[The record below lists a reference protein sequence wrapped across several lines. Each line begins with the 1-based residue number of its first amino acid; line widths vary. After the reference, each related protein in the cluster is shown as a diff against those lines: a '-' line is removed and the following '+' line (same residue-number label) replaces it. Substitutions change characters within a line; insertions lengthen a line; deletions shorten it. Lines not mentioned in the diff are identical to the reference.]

1 MWRPTPGPDRTDWI
15 GLLSDEKPTDPR
27 KRSSTSFVER
37 AAEKLRE
44 PHAADSGDQRAPL
57 SRARFRDLEDRRR
70 DSGSRVAISRAP
82 TGSPASKHKQAPS
95 VTVDLTHLSE
105 NGYITPN
112 RMRSHLSE
120 EVRLLKQDVLG
131 NFYEAGYERSNLAM
145 ITSAN
150 PGEGKTFT
158 AINLAISLA
167 ADPDVNVLLVDADFA
182 NPQISKAL
190 GIEPTAGLLDV
201 LADPS
206 RDLSDVILRTNIDGM
221 SVIPAGES
229 HEMSVELLG
238 SQRMQRLTSE
248 LSERYSDRIVI
259 FDTPPLL
266 ASVDPTVLAKRMGQ
280 ILVVV
285 EANRTDR
292 GDLQQ
297 AVERLPADAYLG
309 LVLNKGTG
317 LGASSFAQYHNYSYG
332 Q

>member
-1 MWRPTPGPDRTDWI
+1 
-15 GLLSDEKPTDPR
+15 
-27 KRSSTSFVER
+27 VER
-37 AAEKLRE
+37 AAEKLGE
-44 PHAADSGDQRAPL
+44 PDTAASADRGAPL

-70 DSGSRVAISRAP
+70 GRGSRVAPSKAAA
-82 TGSPASKHKQAPS
+82 GSETTKHRQAPS
-95 VTVDLTHLSE
+95 VTIDLTHLSE
-105 NGYITPN
+105 NGYITPD

-120 EVRLLKQDVLG
+120 EVRLLKQDVLD

-145 ITSAN
+145 VTSAN

-167 ADPDVNVLLVDADFA
+167 GDPDVHVLLVDADFA
-182 NPQISKAL
+182 NPQISKTL
-190 GIEPTAGLLDV
+190 GIEPTDGLLDI

-206 RDLSDVILRTNIDGM
+206 RDLSDVILRTNIDRM

-248 LSERYSDRIVI
+248 LSDRYSDRIVI

-285 EANRTDR
+285 EANRTDK

-317 LGASSFAQYHNYSYG
+317 LGASSFAQYHKYGYS